1 MNAGESLNLIQMILL
16 VFVASLLLVALIA
29 TIRGRVSR
37 VAGALWV
44 VICLGGGAAV
54 IWPGLTTRV
63 ARFLGI
69 GRGTDLILYGT
80 VVGMVLGFIMMY
92 IRIRRLRRD
101 ITLLV
106 RQIAIRDAAVTAE
119 TSESESA
126 PPASGS

>member
-1 MNAGESLNLIQMILL
+1 MMGTESLNLIQVILL
-16 VFVASLLLVALIA
+16 VFSGALLLVALVA
-29 TIRGRVSR
+29 TVRGRVSR
-37 VAGALWV
+37 IAGALWI

-101 ITLLV
+101 VTLLV
-106 RQIAIRDAAVTAE
+106 RHIAIRDAVVAAE
-119 TSESESA
+119 VDDGGS
-126 PPASGS
+126 PPGDGR